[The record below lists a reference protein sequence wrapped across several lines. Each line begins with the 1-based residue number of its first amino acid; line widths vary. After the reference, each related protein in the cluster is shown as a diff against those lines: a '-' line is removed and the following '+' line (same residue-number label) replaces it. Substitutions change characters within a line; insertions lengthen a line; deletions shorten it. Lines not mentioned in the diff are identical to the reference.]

1 MEIVMEDKIYEF
13 LCPYISLVVYF
24 IVIALSQII

>member
-1 MEIVMEDKIYEF
+1 MEEKSYEF
-13 LCPYISLVVYF
+13 LCPYVSLVVYF